1 MGVGRPRSHY
11 TTPQNM
17 AIVNLQNVTYK
28 YPLTETPALQNINLQ
43 VEEGEFLALIG
54 PNGAGKSTLCYALAG
69 FVPHFF
75 KGELTGIVE
84 VAGNE
89 THNSTLSEW
98 VLNVGLAFQNPFNQI
113 SGAKYTVFEELA
125 FGLENI
131 GVPRDEM
138 IARVEEAMNLTG
150 IRDLA
155 DRSPYSLSGGQ
166 QQRVALTSILV
177 MQPKVLVLDEPTS
190 QMDPIGTREVFGVIH
205 SMAESGMTVILVEH
219 KVEWI
224 AQFADRV
231 IALKDGQTLL
241 DGTPSEVLTSP
252 LLPQNGFGIS
262 RYTSVARKAQA
273 VGRWNGAKL
282 PVTLNEAVEGFS
294 QRERGT
300 SLEH

>member
-1 MGVGRPRSHY
+1 
-11 TTPQNM
+11 M

-28 YPLTETPALQNINLQ
+28 YPLTDTPALQNISLQ
-43 VEEGEFLALIG
+43 VNEGEFIAVVG
-54 PNGAGKSTLCYALAG
+54 PNGAGKSTLCYTLAG

-75 KGELTGIVE
+75 KGELSGTVE
-84 VAGNE
+84 VAGIE
-89 THNSTLSEW
+89 SQNSSLSEW

-131 GVPRDEM
+131 GIPREE
-138 IARVEEAMNLTG
+138 IKTRVEDAMKLTG
-150 IRDLA
+150 ISDLA

-190 QMDPIGTREVFGVIH
+190 QMDPIGTREVFGVIRA
-205 SMAESGMTVILVEH
+205 MAERGMTVILAEH

-231 IALKDGQTLL
+231 IALHEGQILL
-241 DGTPSEVLTSP
+241 EGNPQEVLTSE
-252 LLPQNGFGIS
+252 LLVDKGFGIS
-262 RYTSVARKAQA
+262 RYTAVARKAKEM
-273 VGRWNGAKL
+273 GLWKKESL
-282 PVTLNEAVEGFS
+282 PVTLEEAAEGFS
-294 QRERGT
+294 QRERGIV
-300 SLEH
+300 S

>member
-1 MGVGRPRSHY
+1 
-11 TTPQNM
+11 M
-17 AIVNLQNVTYK
+17 AIVNLQDVTYK

-43 VEEGEFLALIG
+43 VNEGEFLAIIG
-54 PNGAGKSTLCYALAG
+54 PNGAGKSTLCYTLAG

-75 KGELTGIVE
+75 KGELTGLVE
-84 VAGNE
+84 VLGKE
-89 THNSTLSEW
+89 SLDSTLSEW

-131 GVPRDEM
+131 GIPREEM
-138 IARVEEAMNLTG
+138 KARVEDAMKLTG
-150 IRDLA
+150 ISDLA
-155 DRSPYSLSGGQ
+155 ERSPYSLSGGQ

-190 QMDPIGTREVFGVIH
+190 QMDSIGTREVFGVIRR
-205 SMAESGMTVILVEH
+205 MAERGMTVVLVEH

-231 IALKDGQTLL
+231 IALKEGRIFL

-252 LLPQNGFGIS
+252 LLQENGFGIS
-262 RYTSVARKAQA
+262 RYTSVARKAKEM
-273 VGRWNGAKL
+273 GLWKREEL
-282 PVTLNEAVEGFS
+282 PVTLEEAAEGFNS
-294 QRERGT
+294 IPTTGE
-300 SLEH
+300 E

>member
-1 MGVGRPRSHY
+1 M
-11 TTPQNM
+11 
-17 AIVNLQNVTYK
+17 LQD
-28 YPLTETPALQNINLQ
+28 INLQ
-43 VEEGEFLALIG
+43 VNEGEFVAIIG
-54 PNGAGKSTLCYALAG
+54 PNGAGKSTLCYTLAG

-75 KGELTGIVE
+75 KGELSGAVE
-84 VAGNE
+84 VAGVE
-89 THNSTLSEW
+89 SSQSSLHEW

-138 IARVEEAMNLTG
+138 RARVEGALELTG

-166 QQRVALTSILV
+166 QQRVALASILV

-205 SMAESGMTVILVEH
+205 KMAEGGMTIILVEH

-231 IALKDGQTLL
+231 IALKDGQILL
-241 DGTPSEVLTSP
+241 EGTPSDVLTSP
-252 LLPQNGFGIS
+252 IVAESGVGIS
-262 RYTSVARKAQA
+262 RYTAVARRAQELSLWKKD
-273 VGRWNGAKL
+273 RL
-282 PVTLNEAVEGFS
+282 PITLDEAADGFS
-294 QRERGT
+294 FNLT
-300 SLEH
+300 PDPSLRRASQSPTMGRD